1 MGSFPRNPR
10 IYFRSSFFKQRR
22 GFRRSE
28 IAVLNLF
35 YLFLTRLP
43 PLAAAEV
50 SLWREKFTRKT
61 QSRLAGGFTCCNAYR
76 SYFSWVTACLLAAT
90 WPRRLR
96 QADEAGFCLLTCDFL
111 HSAALPGVR
120 GQTKSPPP
128 YDTLP
133 KGETDTNQTEN

>member
-1 MGSFPRNPR
+1 MSEDR
-10 IYFRSSFFKQRR
+10 I
-22 GFRRSE
+22 
-28 IAVLNLF
+28 
-35 YLFLTRLP
+35 
-43 PLAAAEV
+43 
-50 SLWREKFTRKT
+50 T
-61 QSRLAGGFTCCNAYR
+61 QGL
-76 SYFSWVTACLLAAT
+76 LLAAT

-96 QADEAGFCLLTCDFL
+96 QAEEAGFCLLTCDFL